1 MGVERFKVF
10 VDEYQKSEEYKEP
23 LGFGISRVEIGKKS
37 KAVLCA
43 TYPTMN
49 WKGENL
55 GTYAVLCQS
64 AKEAEQISATENEAV
79 YGINQE
85 FVNKALEL

>member
-1 MGVERFKVF
+1 MSIKKVGK
-10 VDEYQKSEEYKEP
+10 VKE
-23 LGFGISRVEIGKKS
+23 LGFEISRVEIGKKS

-85 FVNKALEL
+85 FVNKALELYEPFFKQGFK